1 MGVDYII
8 LIILWNIVGF
18 AIHLRFMAD
27 DLFCMVNPFN
37 VYKYHK
43 SLNWF
48 GTLLVTL
55 LYNIMC
61 PVGTICYWFYKLCTV
76 GRKN

>member
-1 MGVDYII
+1 MGDYII
-8 LIILWNIVGF
+8 LIIIWNIVGF
-18 AIHLRFMAD
+18 AIHLGFMTD
-27 DLFCMVNPFN
+27 DLFCMVNPVN

-48 GTLLVTL
+48 GALLVTL

-61 PVGTICYWFYKLCTV
+61 PVGTLCYWFYKLCTI
-76 GRKN
+76 GRKKE